1 MILLKLSKLNL
12 VFNDMRIIR
21 DVDFVV
27 EEKEIVGLI
36 GATQSGKT
44 VLFDL
49 ISGFYKPSSGK
60 IYFEGDDITKF
71 SVEKKSQFGIA
82 RTFQNGSIFAD
93 LSVSD
98 NVKIGF
104 YNFINYNFK
113 DVILRSRKFFDVENR
128 LSSEVDDILKIF
140 GLDGYKNLLAGDLS
154 YGLQGKLDIARA
166 IACGPKILLLDRP
179 TNGIDNDESEEFM
192 DVIKMVNKKF
202 NTAIILIEN
211 DIDLI
216 MNICDRVAVMEY
228 GTVIASDTPVE
239 IKNNQA
245 LASISFS

>member
-1 MILLKLSKLNL
+1 MILLKLNKLNL

-71 SVEKKSQFGIA
+71 SVEKKSQLGIA
-82 RTFQNGSIFAD
+82 RTFQNGSIFSE
-93 LSVSD
+93 LSVKD

-113 DVILRSRKFFDVENR
+113 DVILRSKKFFDVENR

-179 TNGIDNDESEEFM
+179 TNGMDNDESEEFM

>member
-1 MILLKLSKLNL
+1 MILLKLNKLNL

-21 DVDFVV
+21 DLDLVV
-27 EEKEIVGLI
+27 EKQEIVGLI

-49 ISGFYKPSSGK
+49 ISGFYKPSAGK
-60 IYFEGDDITKF
+60 IYFDGENITKF
-71 SVEKKSQFGIA
+71 SVEKKSRLGIA
-82 RTFQNGSIFAD
+82 RTFQNGSIFSD
-93 LSVSD
+93 LSVAD

-104 YNFINYNFK
+104 HSFINYKLK
-113 DVILRSRKFFDVENR
+113 DVIFRSKRFFDEEKKI
-128 LSSEVDDILKIF
+128 SDEVYNILKIF
-140 GLDGYKNLLAGDLS
+140 GLDCYENLLAGDLS
-154 YGLQGKLDIARA
+154 YALQGKLDIARA
-166 IACGPKILLLDRP
+166 VACGPKLLLLDRP
-179 TNGIDNDESEEFM
+179 SNGMDKSEAEDFM

-202 NTAIILIEN
+202 NTAVVLIEN

-228 GTVIASDTPVE
+228 GTIIASDKPVE

>member
-1 MILLKLSKLNL
+1 MILLKLNKLNL

-21 DVDFVV
+21 DLDLVV
-27 EEKEIVGLI
+27 EKQEIVGLI

-49 ISGFYKPSSGK
+49 ISGFYKPSAGK
-60 IYFEGDDITKF
+60 IYFDGENITKF
-71 SVEKKSQFGIA
+71 SVEKKSRLGIA
-82 RTFQNGSIFAD
+82 RTFQNGSIFSD
-93 LSVSD
+93 LSVAD

-104 YNFINYNFK
+104 HSFINYKLK
-113 DVILRSRKFFDVENR
+113 DVIFRSKRFFDEEKKI
-128 LSSEVDDILKIF
+128 SDEVYNILKIF
-140 GLDGYKNLLAGDLS
+140 GLDCYENLLAGDLS
-154 YGLQGKLDIARA
+154 YALQGKLDIARA
-166 IACGPKILLLDRP
+166 VACGPKLLLLDRP
-179 TNGIDNDESEEFM
+179 SNGMDKSEAEDFM

-202 NTAIILIEN
+202 NTAVVLIEN

-216 MNICDRVAVMEY
+216 MNICDRVVVMEY
-228 GTVIASDTPVE
+228 GTIIASDKPVE